1 MKLYRDPLYF
11 MLYEKVGD
19 QELAKDLTI
28 ESLGKAFKKLHLY
41 VPNYVF
47 STWLFT
53 VARNHCIDYLRKNK
67 LPTVSI
73 DKMMLDVDGKRTN
86 FDLIS
91 DMLNP
96 EQEMEKKQRIA
107 ILRQIVDQLK
117 PLNPYGDSK
126 NDFDKWVLRQHIKP
140 PFWAGMKFFNVY
152 GPNEYHKGR
161 MASVIL
167 HAFRQINRT
176 GEMKLFRSH
185 NPEFEDGKQKRDFI
199 YVKDVVNICHFLM
212 DARPESGLYNV
223 GSGKARTFLDLTLN
237 TFEAMN
243 REKDVSFIDTPE
255 DIRDKYQYFTEA
267 SINKLISA
275 GYKKGFHTLEQ
286 GVKDYVENYLMDHK
300 YF

>member
-1 MKLYRDPLYF
+1 MTNKLTEKGKRDLKHINRALENGDPTAYNELMKLYRDPLYF

-73 DKMMLDVDGKRTN
+73 DKMMLDEDGKRTN

-117 PLNPYGDSK
+117 PKYRALVK
-126 NDFDKWVLRQHIKP
+126 LRYFKEMTYDEIATTLDIPIGTVKAQLHRSREQLFKIMSGIK
-140 PFWAGMKFFNVY
+140 
-152 GPNEYHKGR
+152 
-161 MASVIL
+161 
-167 HAFRQINRT
+167 
-176 GEMKLFRSH
+176 
-185 NPEFEDGKQKRDFI
+185 
-199 YVKDVVNICHFLM
+199 
-212 DARPESGLYNV
+212 DAY
-223 GSGKARTFLDLTLN
+223 
-237 TFEAMN
+237 
-243 REKDVSFIDTPE
+243 
-255 DIRDKYQYFTEA
+255 
-267 SINKLISA
+267 
-275 GYKKGFHTLEQ
+275 
-286 GVKDYVENYLMDHK
+286 
-300 YF
+300 

>member
-1 MKLYRDPLYF
+1 MTNNLTEKGKRDLKLVNRALETGNPTAYNELMKLYRDPLYF

-73 DKMMLDVDGKRTN
+73 DKMMLDEDGKRTN

-96 EQEMEKKQRIA
+96 EQEMEKKQRVA

-117 PLNPYGDSK
+117 PKYRALVK
-126 NDFDKWVLRQHIKP
+126 LRYFKEMTYDEIATTLDIPIGTVKAQLHRSREQLFKIMSGIK
-140 PFWAGMKFFNVY
+140 
-152 GPNEYHKGR
+152 
-161 MASVIL
+161 
-167 HAFRQINRT
+167 
-176 GEMKLFRSH
+176 
-185 NPEFEDGKQKRDFI
+185 
-199 YVKDVVNICHFLM
+199 
-212 DARPESGLYNV
+212 DAY
-223 GSGKARTFLDLTLN
+223 
-237 TFEAMN
+237 
-243 REKDVSFIDTPE
+243 
-255 DIRDKYQYFTEA
+255 
-267 SINKLISA
+267 
-275 GYKKGFHTLEQ
+275 
-286 GVKDYVENYLMDHK
+286 
-300 YF
+300 

>member
-1 MKLYRDPLYF
+1 MTNKLTEKGKRDLKLINRALETGDPTAYNELMKLYRDPLYF

-53 VARNHCIDYLRKNK
+53 VARNHCIDYLRKHK

-73 DKMMLDVDGKRTN
+73 DKMMLDEDGKRTN

-117 PLNPYGDSK
+117 PKYRALVK
-126 NDFDKWVLRQHIKP
+126 LRYFKEMTYDEIATTLDIPIGTVKAQLHRSREQLFKIMSGIK
-140 PFWAGMKFFNVY
+140 
-152 GPNEYHKGR
+152 
-161 MASVIL
+161 
-167 HAFRQINRT
+167 
-176 GEMKLFRSH
+176 
-185 NPEFEDGKQKRDFI
+185 
-199 YVKDVVNICHFLM
+199 
-212 DARPESGLYNV
+212 DAY
-223 GSGKARTFLDLTLN
+223 
-237 TFEAMN
+237 
-243 REKDVSFIDTPE
+243 
-255 DIRDKYQYFTEA
+255 
-267 SINKLISA
+267 
-275 GYKKGFHTLEQ
+275 
-286 GVKDYVENYLMDHK
+286 
-300 YF
+300 

>member
-1 MKLYRDPLYF
+1 MTANLTEKGKRDLKLINRALETGDPTAYNELMKLYRDPLYF

-73 DKMMLDVDGKRTN
+73 DKMMLDEDGKRTN

-117 PLNPYGDSK
+117 PKYRALVK
-126 NDFDKWVLRQHIKP
+126 LRYFK
-140 PFWAGMKFFNVY
+140 
-152 GPNEYHKGR
+152 
-161 MASVIL
+161 
-167 HAFRQINRT
+167 
-176 GEMKLFRSH
+176 EM
-185 NPEFEDGKQKRDFI
+185 
-199 YVKDVVNICHFLM
+199 
-212 DARPESGLYNV
+212 
-223 GSGKARTFLDLTLN
+223 T
-237 TFEAMN
+237 
-243 REKDVSFIDTPE
+243 
-255 DIRDKYQYFTEA
+255 
-267 SINKLISA
+267 
-275 GYKKGFHTLEQ
+275 
-286 GVKDYVENYLMDHK
+286 YVEIATTLDIPIGTVKAQLHRSREQLFKIMSGIKDAY
-300 YF
+300 